1 MTTNIETMVNL
12 EDTPIDST
20 TREIVTVEE
29 NQTLRQIMEQLWQ
42 AWSNDKNYQRLFTVF
57 LRSLVSDPD
66 LLKSR

>member
-42 AWSNDKNYQRLFTVF
+42 AWSNDKNYQRLFLVF
-57 LRSLVSDPD
+57 
-66 LLKSR
+66 